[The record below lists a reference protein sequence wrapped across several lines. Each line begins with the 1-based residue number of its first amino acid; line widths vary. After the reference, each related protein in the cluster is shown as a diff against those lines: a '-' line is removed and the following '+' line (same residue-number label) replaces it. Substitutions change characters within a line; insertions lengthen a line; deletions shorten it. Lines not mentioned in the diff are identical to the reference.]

1 MSNEVTLLEQAQ
13 QEIASLQQEVE
24 NITIKQSTL
33 LNTLVD
39 ALILIDENNN
49 ITAFNIAATQLF
61 GYSAEE
67 VIGKNVR
74 LLCPEP
80 VRAEHDKYIA
90 RYNNTQQKHI
100 VGRGREVIAERKD
113 GSTFPILLSV
123 SEMWLDGQRHFTG
136 LIKDLTL
143 QKESERVKNE
153 FISTVSHELRT
164 PLTSIRGS
172 LGLIV
177 GGAGGEMSAQHK
189 SLVNIAVNNTERL
202 LLLINDI
209 LDIEKIEAGKLR
221 FEFKRF
227 DIVRL
232 IQQCIADNAGMEE
245 EYGVHYQFDEHLQ
258 PIYING
264 DKNRMHQVI
273 TNLLSN
279 AAKFSYQNGTVNID
293 IKQHN
298 GLVRVS
304 IIDHGVGISS
314 KFMPKL
320 FDKFTQADSTDV
332 RKTAG
337 TGLGLSISKAI
348 IEKHQGKI
356 FAESELKKGTRF
368 HIDLPI
374 SNVDSIIADIGDSLS
389 DQADILIVEDDPDI
403 AELIKRMLSDVGC
416 NCDIAYDTLQAR
428 DMMSKKTYN
437 AMTLDLIL
445 PGQNGIEFL
454 AEIESLDTEQSMP
467 VVVISVDAA
476 SKQISTEDFTSVV
489 DWIQKPIDSNKLIDA
504 VQATQAVSSRDR
516 PLILQVEDEDDVQK
530 VVGMILKDHADIVT
544 AQTLSE
550 AREQLAKHHFDL
562 VLLDIGL
569 PDGSGLDLLVELKSQ
584 QPPVNSVIF
593 SAQDVGQDIAEQV
606 SAALV
611 KSTTTNLQLIQTIK
625 AAIK

>member
-1 MSNEVTLLEQAQ
+1 MSNDVTSLEQAEQ
-13 QEIASLQQEVE
+13 KIISLQQEIE

-61 GYSAEE
+61 GYSPEE

-80 VRAEHDKYIA
+80 VRTEHDKYIS
-90 RYNNTQQKHI
+90 RYKHTEQKHI
-100 VGRGREVIAERKD
+100 VGRGREVVAERKD

-123 SEMWLDGQRHFTG
+123 SEMWLDGKRHFTG

-177 GGAGGEMSAQHK
+177 GGAGGEMSEQHK
-189 SLVNIAVNNTERL
+189 SLVNIAANNTERL

-232 IQQCIADNAGMEE
+232 VQQCIADNAGMEE
-245 EYGVHYQFDEHLQ
+245 EYGIHYQIAESLPSIF
-258 PIYING
+258 ING

-279 AAKFSYQNGTVNID
+279 AAKFSHQNGTVETD
-293 IKQHN
+293 IQEHN

-304 IIDHGVGISS
+304 IIDHGIGISS

-332 RKTAG
+332 RKNAG

-348 IEKHQGKI
+348 IEKHQGKL
-356 FAESELKKGTRF
+356 FAESELGQGTSF
-368 HIDLPI
+368 HIDLPVA
-374 SNVDSIIADIGDSLS
+374 NVESIISGISDSLP

-403 AELIKRMLSDVGC
+403 AELIKRMLSDAGC
-416 NCDIAYDTLQAR
+416 SCDIAYDTIQAR
-428 DMMSKKTYN
+428 DMMSKKKYN

-454 AEIESLDTEQSMP
+454 AELESLGTEHSMP
-467 VVVISVDAA
+467 VVVISVDAG
-476 SKQISTEDFTSVV
+476 SKRISTEDFTSVV
-489 DWIQKPIDSNKLIDA
+489 DWIQKPIDSKKLIAA
-504 VQATQAVSSRDR
+504 VQASQAISSRDR
-516 PLILQVEDEDDVQK
+516 PLILQVEDEVDVQK

-550 AREQLAKHHFDL
+550 AREQLAKHQFDL

-569 PDGSGLDLLVELKSQ
+569 PDGSGLDLLVELKSKN
-584 QPPVNSVIF
+584 PPVNSVIF
-593 SAQDVGQDIAEQV
+593 SAQDVGHDIAEQV

-611 KSTTTNLQLIQTIK
+611 KSSTTNLQLIQTIK
-625 AAIK
+625 AVLK